1 MKNKVYVILLL
12 VFLSCTNQS
21 SKTNNGSIDATQKST
36 EKPAFEDTYTEVE
49 LTLEEQNILKKVK
62 GEYYSLGQKT
72 NTFLYQESCTY
83 KSHDIGISRKLDDM
97 GFWEIY
103 WLNETLD
110 ILKVEE
116 KNNQIRITTNDDF
129 VFFFSKNN
137 TANVWDLN
145 ISEYRDTTYI
155 TRTET
160 VQDFDMI
167 PCTDIPTILHKIPE
181 TWYGIS
187 EIDGKEVL
195 YEPCE
200 SAPDGMSITETT
212 IGFWSGS
219 DPYNVKS
226 MSKLLNKIT
235 ITYERFDLSENHVV
249 LSDIKGSVIKI
260 RYEDGNNSKY
270 VSKLAKDSY
279 PIVKE
284 DCND

>member
-1 MKNKVYVILLL
+1 MKNQVYAILLL

-21 SKTNNGSIDATQKST
+21 SKTSNESIDATQKST
-36 EKPAFEDTYTEVE
+36 EEPKIEDTNTEVE
-49 LTLEEQNILKKVK
+49 LSQEEQRILKKVQ

-72 NTFLYQESCTY
+72 NTFLYQENCAYNSY
-83 KSHDIGISRKLDDM
+83 DIGISRKLDDM
-97 GFWEIY
+97 GFWEFH

-116 KNNQIRITTNDDF
+116 KNNEIRITTNEDV
-129 VFFFSKNN
+129 VFFFSKNS
-137 TANVWDLN
+137 TSNVWDLN

-160 VQDFDMI
+160 VQNFDMI

-187 EIDGKEVL
+187 TIDGKEVI

-212 IGFWSGS
+212 IDFWSGS
-219 DPYNVKS
+219 DPYR
-226 MSKLLNKIT
+226 LN
-235 ITYERFDLSENHVV
+235 L
-249 LSDIKGSVIKI
+249 
-260 RYEDGNNSKY
+260 
-270 VSKLAKDSY
+270 
-279 PIVKE
+279 
-284 DCND
+284 